1 MITTQQGIERGME
14 KGLQKAKFLIAA
26 KMKKQGLS
34 TDMIAQLNGLTTE
47 IETLWKE
54 NIFLLLQLSQL
65 RSVPVAH
72 TLL

>member
-1 MITTQQGIERGME
+1 ME
-14 KGLQKAKFLIAA
+14 KGMQKAKFLIAA
-26 KMKKQGLS
+26 KMKKQGSS
-34 TDMIAQLNGLTTE
+34 TDMIAPLNGLTTTE

>member
-1 MITTQQGIERGME
+1 ME
-14 KGLQKAKFLIAA
+14 KGLQEAKFLIAD

-34 TDMIAQLNGLTTE
+34 TDMIAPLNGLTTTE